1 MSLPENNSQCVPVL
15 ELCQLSKIYQHGST
29 IAAKE
34 ISFKLAPSEVL
45 AILGPSGCGK
55 TTLLRLIAGFERP
68 DQGKIYIQG
77 QQVAGN
83 GVWAPPEKR
92 KIGMVF
98 QDYALF
104 PHLNV
109 LQNISFGLNHLPM
122 HTQLAI
128 AHELLHIV
136 ELSGLDKRHPHE
148 LSGGQQQ
155 RVALARALAPNP
167 SLVLLDEPFCN
178 LDADMRREMR
188 REVHRILKQTQ
199 TAGLLVTHD
208 QEEAFDVADRVGVLE
223 KGYLHQLD
231 TPESVYHTPVSRFV
245 ADFVGQADFI
255 PGKINGNTIQT
266 PIGLLSGPIYSP
278 KGEAIPEN
286 TDIEVMIRPDDIN
299 LFIDSNGIGII
310 THRHFRGS
318 ETVYTIE
325 VDNGL
330 IIHSSK
336 SGMPDMVPGNRVSIK
351 TDTTHLIIFP
361 LKARKKE

>member
-1 MSLPENNSQCVPVL
+1 MSLPETNLQDTPIL
-15 ELCQLSKIYQHGST
+15 ELCQISKKYQHGST

-77 QQVAGN
+77 EQVAGK
-83 GVWAPPEKR
+83 GIWVQPEKR
-92 KIGMVF
+92 KLGMVF
-98 QDYALF
+98 QDFALF

-109 LQNISFGLNHLPM
+109 IHNISFGINHLPS
-122 HTQLAI
+122 HTQHAI

-136 ELSGLDKRHPHE
+136 ALSGLDKRHPHE

-178 LDADMRREMR
+178 LDADMRCEMR

-231 TPESVYHTPVSRFV
+231 TPEAVYHTPVTRFV

-255 PGKINGNTIQT
+255 PGELKNNTICT
-266 PIGLLSGPIYSP
+266 PIGVLSGPIYYP
-278 KGEAIPEN
+278 KDETISDN
-286 TDIEVMIRPDDIN
+286 THVEVMIRPDDIN
-299 LFIDSNGIGII
+299 ISVDPLGIGTI

-318 ETVYTIE
+318 ETLYTIKLA
-325 VDNGL
+325 DDI

-336 SGMPDMVPGNRVSIK
+336 SGMPNMVPGDKVSIK

-361 LKARKKE
+361 LKTK